1 MRKKRNPYKKKLL
14 AKHSSVKRF
23 IAAAVMFCAVV
34 VALLTATVFYR
45 RYEEDKRKQAVL
57 KSMIPPY
64 YDPKVFFTPKDI
76 LQSRLSQDTIKIPA
90 RFDIP
95 VLMYHYVEYVK
106 DLDDIVKIKLDILP
120 HVFES
125 QIKTL
130 HDNNFKTY
138 FVKDIPEI
146 INSNIIPSKKSVVLT
161 FDDGYEDFYT
171 VVYPILKKYQMK
183 ATVYVIY
190 DYIGWKGFMNESQ
203 IKEIASSN
211 LVEIGSHTLD
221 HVYLKSVVKDLAE
234 KQIKNSKVLLEQ
246 MFGFPVYTFAF
257 PYGAFSQE
265 SLDIVK
271 EAGYTAA
278 VSVISGSEQSETNL
292 FYLSRLRP
300 GIFNSRFASQIV
312 NTK

>member
-1 MRKKRNPYKKKLL
+1 
-14 AKHSSVKRF
+14 
-23 IAAAVMFCAVV
+23 
-34 VALLTATVFYR
+34 
-45 RYEEDKRKQAVL
+45 
-57 KSMIPPY
+57 
-64 YDPKVFFTPKDI
+64 
-76 LQSRLSQDTIKIPA
+76 
-90 RFDIP
+90 
-95 VLMYHYVEYVK
+95 MYHYVEYVK